1 MKTTRPQT
9 PLCQPITAI
18 LLRLW
23 VLLFVCASPVHAL
36 EPESRITIAVL
47 PLEDQT
53 KDAHEAHWR
62 HSLPRMISR
71 PLDSIPQ
78 VRIYAADATEYG
90 LRRCKLSPGEAIN
103 AEQAKTIG
111 EIIEVRRVIWGN
123 YRREGKNWVVTVHIM
138 SVAEGASSSP
148 ITVTSDDWF
157 TLTLELAEK
166 ILAELKVSPTDDQK
180 QKMQIRMTNSAEAL
194 ECYSRCYALMT
205 DRRPFAEVAQ
215 MAEKAIKLDHKFA
228 DAYLAYGSC
237 LLSQGKFPEGRV
249 QIEKAL
255 ALKPNNDRALMA
267 LGVLCGIQNN
277 LTDAAKYLQSAAQF
291 GPDEPENFV
300 RLAEFHLM
308 MKEYDKAVAQLGIA
322 MKLNPVSASA
332 NAQLGFCY
340 ALMAK
345 KELAVSA
352 MQNAVM
358 IDPIDTGV
366 CQMVAQ
372 GYDRL
377 GMTSQAIEYREKFL
391 VSAKKSGLNPT
402 MMKAYEER
410 LEELRSSL
418 KTQYVSGTEPRR
430 YTAEQLRSELR
441 ERLTPEEFSQLLYPL
456 DATPAMK
463 QWAQEITKG
472 AKDDREKARAL
483 YDALAQHLS
492 PAAGGARTARQVF
505 EDWKKPD
512 TSFQCQEYARLYVAL
527 AREVGLNAY
536 FARVDQD
543 HNDQVILHACG
554 AVFLSGKIILV
565 DVSYRWFGITHKK
578 FTINNDYEALVMQ
591 MNQSD
596 GLASKRIAV
605 KLQPDD
611 LSLFNLAGVLLSE
624 NETAEAKTVIER
636 YLQLETETWMKHFAR
651 GCLAW
656 MEKDLDSA
664 EKELRQSIE
673 IYSGESS
680 AHFHLGQILLH
691 KQDLAGAL
699 EAFRSCIQ
707 QRPSPAREMK
717 CRRYIALI
725 HENLAEPSLT
735 TSQILKEKWR
745 EQWLL
750 ETQCEFSFFEWSP
763 EIVPAIGLIYDSRT
777 EALEVEI
784 EALRRQSEKEP
795 QNAVCRFRMGFLLR
809 YAMRT
814 KEGDI
819 AMEDAQRVARS
830 IIQQRPMDLDA
841 IHVLVCSLQG
851 NEEAGTLAKKA
862 VETVPGD
869 WRSWMCLAHHQ
880 SYVFLRAL
888 FQGVENL
895 PAQGYDVKRAEEAIS
910 LRSGSPSECLKLIK
924 MINECYATATKAVE
938 LSKDSGQAL
947 VYLLGVR
954 STLGG
959 YLRALQNSASVSED
973 ETASTIKTN
982 LQMLARAA
990 QASQDKPEVL
1000 AAISLI
1006 QLTWVSSLARSE
1018 QGVHYEPAAAHKKAL
1033 GVIEPNMKRLLTLAE
1048 QKDSALAA
1056 VAYEG
1061 YAEILLSQKGAG
1073 ISVELPANFAE
1084 RLDQAVTAAPQRIML
1099 WDLRIT
1105 HEALKKS
1112 FNQAHVMVCHE
1123 LALKRIKL
1131 FPTARGY
1138 AILASTA
1145 PVGSDELIYWEKAA
1159 SMEPDNLF
1167 YALNGIASKMCTDSS
1182 EDGLTGALTRLQEM
1196 GDIGYENGYWEQNPQ
1211 HNLYRMRLFVIQQA
1225 LAGKPDSSRRAL
1237 DQLMR
1242 NNPDD
1247 AQVQRMSELLNNQ
1260 PE

>member
-1 MKTTRPQT
+1 MKTTPPQT

-62 HSLPRMISR
+62 HSLSRMITL
-71 PLDSIPQ
+71 PMEPVQQ
-78 VRIYAADATEYG
+78 VRIYVADAMEYG
-90 LRRCKLSPGEAIN
+90 LRRCQIEAGSPIR
-103 AEQAKTIG
+103 AEQARTIG
-111 EIIEVRRVIWGN
+111 EIIEARRVVWGH
-123 YRREGKNWVVTVHIM
+123 YRREGKNWTVTVQVM
-138 SVAEGASSSP
+138 VVADGKTSGPVSA
-148 ITVTSDDWF
+148 TSDN
-157 TLTLELAEK
+157 LLRLSERLAEK
-166 ILAELKVSPTDDQK
+166 ILTELKVSPTAEEK
-180 QKMQIRMTNSAEAL
+180 SKMQRRTTESAEAL
-194 ECYSRCYALMT
+194 EYYSRCYQLMT
-205 DRRPFAEVAQ
+205 DRKPYEEIGQ
-215 MAEKAIKLDHKFA
+215 MAQKAIKADARFA
-228 DAYLAYGSC
+228 DAYTAYGVC
-237 LLSQGKFPEGRV
+237 LLTQGKFPEARV
-249 QIEKAL
+249 QFQKAL
-255 ALKPNNDRALMA
+255 ELKPDEDRALLA
-267 LGVLCGIQNN
+267 LGVMTGMENN
-277 LTDAAKYLQSAAQF
+277 FDEAAKLLRSAVEH
-291 GPDEPENFV
+291 GPDDPENYV
-300 RLAEFHLM
+300 RLAELHAM
-308 MKEYDKAVAQLGIA
+308 MKETDTAVTLLEKALKI
-322 MKLNPVSASA
+322 NPVSASA
-332 NAQLGFCY
+332 HAQLGLSY

-345 KELAVSA
+345 KDLAVRA
-352 MQNAVM
+352 MDSAVM
-358 IDPIDTGV
+358 IDPNDAGV
-366 CQMVAQ
+366 YQMVSQ

-377 GMTSQAIEYREKFL
+377 GMKSQAIEFREKFL
-391 VSAKKSGLNPT
+391 ASAKKSGINPSLLT
-402 MMKAYEER
+402 AYERR
-410 LEELRSSL
+410 LQELRDSL
-418 KTQYVSGTEPRR
+418 KVEYVVATEPRR
-430 YTAEQLRSELR
+430 YNADELRKELR

-565 DVSYRWFGITHKK
+565 DVSYRWFGIPHKK
-578 FTINNDYEALVMQ
+578 FTINNDYEAVVMQ

-611 LSLFNLAGVLLSE
+611 LSLFNLAGVLLGE
-624 NETAEAKTVIER
+624 NETAEAKAVIER
-636 YLQLETETWMKHFAR
+636 YLQLESETWMKHFAR
-651 GCLAW
+651 GCMAW

-673 IYSGESS
+673 IYPGESS
-680 AHFHLGQILLH
+680 SHFHLGQILLH

-725 HENLAEPSLT
+725 HENLAEPRQT
-735 TSQILKEKWR
+735 DSQILKEKWR
-745 EQWLL
+745 GQWLL
-750 ETQCEFSFFEWSP
+750 ETQCEFNFFEWSP
-763 EIVPAIGLIYDSRT
+763 EIGPAVGLIYDSRI

-784 EALRRQSEKEP
+784 QALRRQSEKEP
-795 QNAVCRFRMGFLLR
+795 QNALCRFRMGFLLR
-809 YAMRT
+809 QAMRT
-814 KEGDI
+814 KEGYI

-830 IIQQRPMDLDA
+830 IIKQRPTDLDA
-841 IHVLVCSLQG
+841 IHVMVCSLQG
-851 NEEAGTLAKKA
+851 TEEAGTLAQKA

-888 FQGVENL
+888 FQGMENL

-924 MINECYATATKAVE
+924 MINECYATANKAVE

-947 VYLLGVR
+947 VYLLGMR
-954 STLGG
+954 STLGA

-973 ETASTIKTN
+973 ETSTIKTN
-982 LQMLARAA
+982 LQILARAA
-990 QASQDKPEVL
+990 QASQDNPEVL

-1006 QLTWVSSLARSE
+1006 QLTWVSSLARFE
-1018 QGVHYEPAAAHKKAL
+1018 QGAHFDPAAAQKKAL

-1056 VAYEG
+1056 VAHEG
-1061 YAEILLSQKGAG
+1061 YAAILLSEKGAG
-1073 ISVELPANFAE
+1073 ISVEMPANFAE

-1159 SMEPDNLF
+1159 AMEPDNLF
-1167 YALNGIASKMCTDSS
+1167 YALNGIASKMYADSS
-1182 EDGLTGALTRLQEM
+1182 EDGLAAALKRLQEM
-1196 GDIGYENGYWEQNPQ
+1196 GDLGYENGYWEQNPQ

-1225 LAGKPDSSRRAL
+1225 LAGKRDSSRRAL

-1242 NNPDD
+1242 NNPAD